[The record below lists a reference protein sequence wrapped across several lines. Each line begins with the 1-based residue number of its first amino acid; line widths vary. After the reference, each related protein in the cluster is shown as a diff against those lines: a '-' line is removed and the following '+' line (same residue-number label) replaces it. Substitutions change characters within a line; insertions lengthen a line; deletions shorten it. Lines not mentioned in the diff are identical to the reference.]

1 MSFKGTAAFTGSCYY
16 ITKKITKSIEGMHG
30 VEPCLGQTL
39 CAHPCRAR
47 HPRLSRRSSQTAST
61 SFSNFVLHFNNE
73 KPLSGDAWSRT
84 TLALISYAFCALSVP
99 RSASPFVKA
108 IFTDSLN
115 ILSNTNMVK
124 VKDEKNLSFPRLGS
138 SCSFETKQKI
148 ICNHNPISVIPR
160 QAVCR
165 RSAGVWRTTQTC
177 AHQCATAPGLQPLSR

>member
-1 MSFKGTAAFTGSCYY
+1 MESNHAWAKR
-16 ITKKITKSIEGMHG
+16 
-30 VEPCLGQTL
+30 
-39 CAHPCRAR
+39 CALYPCRAR
-47 HPRLSRRSSQTAST
+47 HPRLARRSSQTAST
-61 SFSNFVLHFNNE
+61 LLFIYKLI

-99 RSASPFVKA
+99 RPASPFVKA
-108 IFTDSLN
+108 TFTDSLN

-138 SCSFETKQKI
+138 SCSFIITNKK

-165 RSAGVWRTTQTC
+165 RSAGVWQTTQTGT
-177 AHQCATAPGLQPLSR
+177 HQCATAPRLQPLSR